1 MEKLKTIVVE
11 DERLPRLALL
21 AKLEDWRSVL
31 EVIDVC
37 DSYDSARDS
46 ILRHRP
52 DLLFLD
58 IQLHGQDSLKLLEE
72 LKRSI
77 PLPQVIFTTAYS
89 DRNYLLGAIKV
100 SATDYL
106 LKPVGK
112 DELAHAI
119 AKAVEKRVAAGSSGN
134 GKLRFKTGDCIFLIL
149 VDSGLLII
157 TGIS

>member
-58 IQLHGQDSLKLLEE
+58 IQL
-72 LKRSI
+72 RI
-77 PLPQVIFTTAYS
+77 P
-89 DRNYLLGAIKV
+89 
-100 SATDYL
+100 
-106 LKPVGK
+106 
-112 DELAHAI
+112 
-119 AKAVEKRVAAGSSGN
+119 
-134 GKLRFKTGDCIFLIL
+134 
-149 VDSGLLII
+149 
-157 TGIS
+157 